1 MSARIRISK
10 YLSKICKNPLKNRTR
25 FLLLPLVTLCLM
37 INWANILTFNF
48 TVICM
53 SSKSEENN
61 STTYVKPDGIASN
74 SYDFTQSQKS
84 VIMVVCAA
92 GALVAGLPIMYLV
105 NR

>member
-1 MSARIRISK
+1 
-10 YLSKICKNPLKNRTR
+10 
-25 FLLLPLVTLCLM
+25 
-37 INWANILTFNF
+37 
-48 TVICM
+48 M

-92 GALVAGLPIMYLV
+92 GALVAGLPLMYLI